1 MKTKAIIIT
10 VLTLVVS
17 IANALP
23 ITLCYKYTTPNK
35 NTDPI
40 TGQPIKKRSPVMPI
54 IAEQDG
60 HSLKLSSAFMGSTL
74 EVVSNEMGIFKGY
87 IDENG
92 IVELPEELCGEYE
105 LRVYVGDAV
114 YSACIIL

>member
-1 MKTKAIIIT
+1 MKTKAIIIA

-40 TGQPIKKRSPVMPI
+40 TGQPIKKRTPVMPI

-60 HSLKLSSAFMGSTL
+60 HSLKFSPAFFCSTV
-74 EVVSNEMGIFKGY
+74 EVVSDEMGIFKGY

-92 IVELPEELCGEYE
+92 IVELPEKLCGEYE
-105 LRVYVGDAV
+105 LRVYVGDNIYAA
-114 YSACIIL
+114 YIIL